1 MGEAPGAG
9 AGGAWVQMILPICCE
24 RSIVRRITQ
33 KLYRSSSPLG
43 VTAGDHHAKLLCTEC
58 RLIKEP
64 GSAEPLARQMET
76 NGGEFS
82 RRMWKLLDR
91 PTRTPLILNFCKA
104 VFGLLEMMSAN
115 LNC

>member
-1 MGEAPGAG
+1 MGARGRGRWGLDPDDFAY
-9 AGGAWVQMILPICCE
+9 LCE

-43 VTAGDHHAKLLCTEC
+43 VTAGDHHVKLLCTEC

-64 GSAEPLARQMET
+64 GIAEPLAKQMET
-76 NGGEFS
+76 DGGEFS

-91 PTRTPLILNFCKA
+91 PTRPP
-104 VFGLLEMMSAN
+104 
-115 LNC
+115 